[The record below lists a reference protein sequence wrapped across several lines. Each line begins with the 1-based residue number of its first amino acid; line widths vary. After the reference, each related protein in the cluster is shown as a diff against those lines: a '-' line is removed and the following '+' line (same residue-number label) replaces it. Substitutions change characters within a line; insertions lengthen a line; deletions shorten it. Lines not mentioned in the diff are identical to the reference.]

1 MRVVIRE
8 VLNVGGF
15 FAGETVTLA
24 VQPWPDH
31 GPEQTITI
39 DDAAFVNIT
48 ARHLLAPGMVL
59 DLLFAGD
66 RVERATLLGAADHA
80 GLRTALRPQPISS
93 TPVPRVL
100 SFHCPH
106 CNLWVPATGDPPG
119 CGICG
124 TPAPTLSLVVQS
136 T

>member
-24 VQPWPDH
+24 AQPWPEG

-39 DDAAFVNIT
+39 DDAALANVK

-59 DLLFAGD
+59 DLTLAGD
-66 RVERATLLGAADHA
+66 RVEQALLLGASDHA
-80 GLRTALRPQPISS
+80 ALRAAWRQPPLQSIVA
-93 TPVPRVL
+93 PHLL
-100 SFHCPH
+100 SFRCPV
-106 CNLWVPATGDPPG
+106 CRVWVTAVGDPPVCAV
-119 CGICG
+119 CG
-124 TPAPTLSLVVQS
+124 APGPRIE
-136 T
+136 